1 MSQGLRIR
9 FAKELPAKDFE
20 KHLSV
25 YSASAVMAGVGVLAL
40 VQPAEGEIVVTQV
53 NIPICGA
60 TVDLNK
66 DGKPDFSFACYASQ
80 YEHSFYV
87 KMMVAP
93 LTGGKSVGGA
103 RGSGGPYASALAS
116 GAKIGPSA
124 HFSSSVGI
132 EQLQIERSGGGQ
144 SISTYSQYSLNGQW
158 GNKGPHYLG
167 VKFLING
174 QTHYGWIRMSVTRR
188 NHHAQSLN
196 GTITEFAYETTA
208 NKAITAGATKDDSAS
223 AKKPDKGPQRPNGAS
238 LGILALG
245 AEGIQTWRRENTPGI
260 ASIVEPVSSSSPVSS
275 ASKEGGRL

>member
-1 MSQGLRIR
+1 MSQGLGRSE
-9 FAKELPAKDFE
+9 KELLAKTFE
-20 KHLSV
+20 KRLSV
-25 YSASAVMAGVGVLAL
+25 YSASAVMAGVGLVAL
-40 VQPAEGEIVVTQV
+40 VQPAEGEIVVSHV
-53 NIPICGA
+53 NIQICGS
-60 TVDLNK
+60 TIDLNN
-66 DGKPDFSFACYASQ
+66 DGKPDFSFPCYASQ

-93 LTGGKSVGGA
+93 LTGGKAVGGA
-103 RGSGGPYASALAS
+103 RGSAGPYASALGS

-132 EQLQIERSGGGQ
+132 EQLQVERSGGGQ
-144 SISTYSQYSLNGQW
+144 SISTYSQYSLIGQW
-158 GNKGPHYLG
+158 GNKGPRYLG
-167 VKFLING
+167 VKFLIKG

-223 AKKPDKGPQRPNGAS
+223 AKKPDTGPRNPNGS

-245 AEGIQTWRRENTPGI
+245 AEGIPMWRWENAPAITSF
-260 ASIVEPVSSSSPVSS
+260 AQL